1 MDSQIKS
8 QLDDEVDLL
17 GLFITIWNNKSKVF
31 FIAFVAV
38 IIMFGFQVVTKHVPE
53 YVATTE
59 IRPISSF
66 DELEYKSY
74 NLYYGKTNQ
83 EFKKPFS
90 VVRLE
95 KNNETQIEKEI
106 REEEE
111 KEFAM
116 LAFQPIGKKYLINLF
131 IEKLKEN
138 TLIKNE
144 IKRYGMVK
152 KEDYKDQQA
161 YEDEVTRVASL
172 IKYLPP
178 NRNNKQGNIENNWRI
193 QFVTDDKQVWK
204 NFLKNINKPANE
216 EIRLHLNKNHDKF
229 IENKKRLKKFN
240 IEDIE
245 MKMKDAM
252 INYENMASRKLTYL
266 NEQAQI
272 ARKLNVAK
280 NNLITPTI
288 DATATAIITLASRA
302 PDYMRG
308 YEMIEEEIS
317 LITKRTDKEAFI
329 EGFDLLERIK
339 RDLISDKD
347 ADRLD
352 TLFEGTPIY
361 DYDDFYAA
369 KIMFQSTDYEI
380 LNERNAIKMLFLAFI
395 IGAMLGIFYVLISNA
410 IYNRK

>member
-138 TLIKNE
+138 TLFKNE

-229 IENKKRLKKFN
+229 
-240 IEDIE
+240 
-245 MKMKDAM
+245 
-252 INYENMASRKLTYL
+252 S
-266 NEQAQI
+266 
-272 ARKLNVAK
+272 
-280 NNLITPTI
+280 
-288 DATATAIITLASRA
+288 
-302 PDYMRG
+302 
-308 YEMIEEEIS
+308 
-317 LITKRTDKEAFI
+317 
-329 EGFDLLERIK
+329 
-339 RDLISDKD
+339 
-347 ADRLD
+347 
-352 TLFEGTPIY
+352 
-361 DYDDFYAA
+361 
-369 KIMFQSTDYEI
+369 
-380 LNERNAIKMLFLAFI
+380 
-395 IGAMLGIFYVLISNA
+395 
-410 IYNRK
+410 

>member
-1 MDSQIKS
+1 M
-8 QLDDEVDLL
+8 
-17 GLFITIWNNKSKVF
+17 
-31 FIAFVAV
+31 
-38 IIMFGFQVVTKHVPE
+38 
-53 YVATTE
+53 
-59 IRPISSF
+59 
-66 DELEYKSY
+66 
-74 NLYYGKTNQ
+74 
-83 EFKKPFS
+83 
-90 VVRLE
+90 
-95 KNNETQIEKEI
+95 
-106 REEEE
+106 
-111 KEFAM
+111 
-116 LAFQPIGKKYLINLF
+116 
-131 IEKLKEN
+131 
-138 TLIKNE
+138 
-144 IKRYGMVK
+144 
-152 KEDYKDQQA
+152 
-161 YEDEVTRVASL
+161 
-172 IKYLPP
+172 
-178 NRNNKQGNIENNWRI
+178 
-193 QFVTDDKQVWK
+193 TDDKQVWK